1 MNKEKKIKLNM
12 SKRKLATKVFA
23 RHYQNEDNILRQAYK
38 SAKSKV
44 DYMYSMAHEK
54 MRGVVESH

>member
-23 RHYQNEDNILRQAYK
+23 RHYQNEDNILKQAYK
-38 SAKSKV
+38 SAKLKV

-54 MRGVVESH
+54 CEGL